1 MKKILFIVLFINWI
15 NIYSQ
20 ETKIEAPDYK
30 KIESQI
36 KQKTSEFYYSKLV
49 DKFNAADTTMTLEE
63 KRHLYYGFI
72 FQKNYSPYSS
82 SKHSEKLRTLIDKEK
97 LSNEDYEEIIKLSD
111 LILYDNPFDL
121 RTLNYK
127 SYCLK
132 QLNKET
138 ELEKVIVKM
147 NIIMTALMSSGDGIS
162 KETAF
167 YVITTSNEYDL
178 LNMLG
183 FSFGGEQSLIEHYD
197 YLKLDEN
204 QYNIPGFYFD
214 VSPCLNYLSNDFK

>member
-1 MKKILFIVLFINWI
+1 MKKILLFVLFINWI
-15 NIYSQ
+15 HLYSQ

-30 KIESQI
+30 KIESEI
-36 KQKTSEFYYSKLV
+36 KEKTSEFYYPKLV
-49 DKFNAADTTMTLEE
+49 DKFNAADTTMTLKE
-63 KRHLYYGFI
+63 KRHLYYGFT
-72 FQKNYSPYSS
+72 FQKKYSPYSI
-82 SKHSEKLRTLIDKEK
+82 SKQSEKLRPLIAKEK
-97 LSNEDYEEIIKLSD
+97 LSNKDYEEIIKLSD
-111 LILYDNPFDL
+111 LILNDNPFDL

-127 SYCLK
+127 THCLK

-138 ELEKVIVKM
+138 ELEKVIIKM
-147 NIIMTALMSSGDGIS
+147 NIIMDALMSSGDGIS

-167 YVITTSNEYDL
+167 YVINTSNEYDL

-214 VSPCLNYLSNDFK
+214 VSPSLNYLSNDFK

>member
-1 MKKILFIVLFINWI
+1 MKKILLIVLFINWI

-36 KQKTSEFYYSKLV
+36 TQKTSEFYYSKLV

-63 KRHLYYGFI
+63 KRHLYYGFT
-72 FQKNYSPYSS
+72 FQKKYSPYSR
-82 SKHSEKLRTLIDKEK
+82 SKHSEALRTLIGKEK

-111 LILYDNPFDL
+111 LILTDNPFDL

-127 SYCLK
+127 THCLK

-138 ELEKVIVKM
+138 ELEKVIIKM
-147 NIIMTALMSSGDGIS
+147 NIIMDALMSSGDGIS

-167 YVITTSNEYDL
+167 YVINTSNEYDL

-214 VSPCLNYLSNDFK
+214 VSPCLNYLNKDFK